1 MPLVFCHAQPDR
13 QGHPRH
19 LEGDNGMDLP
29 EQLGQAIEAAL
40 GDTSRGT
47 LEAAT
52 ASLSQRYRAE
62 TRDGRQHV
70 SDELAAKAYIA
81 SRLPATFAAVHASLD
96 HAFSQRPDFAPQSL
110 LDIGAGP
117 GTVLFAVQDLWP
129 DLANAVLVEASS
141 AMRGIGA
148 VLVPGMTDM
157 TVEWVAADA
166 TRLPPGLSP
175 ADIVTLSYVLNELSI
190 PERHQLVH
198 RLWDLTRDILV
209 IIEPGTPAGFER
221 IRHHRQQLLDM
232 GASILAP
239 CAHSSTCPIV
249 DPDWCH
255 FSQRLSRSRL
265 HRSAKNAAMAYEDE
279 KYAFLAVSRTPARN
293 DPLPR
298 VLAQPRHGSGKTSLK
313 LCQPDGSITE
323 RLVTRREGAVY
334 KQARKL
340 DWGGILC
347 AGE

>member
-1 MPLVFCHAQPDR
+1 MA
-13 QGHPRH
+13 
-19 LEGDNGMDLP
+19 LP

-40 GDTSRGT
+40 GNTAPGL
-47 LEAAT
+47 LETAT

-81 SRLPATFAAVHASLD
+81 ARLPATFAAVQASLEN
-96 HAFSQRPDFAPQSL
+96 AYGMRPDFAPQSL

-129 DLANAVLVEASS
+129 GLANAVLVEASS

-148 VLVPGMTDM
+148 VLVPDITDIP
-157 TVEWVAADA
+157 VEWVAADA
-166 TRLPPGLSP
+166 TRLPSGLKP
-175 ADIVTLSYVLNELSI
+175 ADIVTLSYVLNELSV

-198 RLWDLTRDILV
+198 RLWDLTGDMLV
-209 IIEPGTPAGFER
+209 IVEPGTPAGFER
-221 IRHHRQQLLDM
+221 IRHHRRQLLDL
-232 GASILAP
+232 GANILAP
-239 CAHSSTCPIV
+239 CTHSCDCPII

-255 FSQRLSRSRL
+255 FSKRLSRSRL
-265 HRSAKNAAMAYEDE
+265 HKSAKNAVMAYEDE
-279 KYAFLAVSRTPARN
+279 KYAFLAVSRTSVTVA
-293 DPLPR
+293 LHPR
-298 VLAQPRHGSGKTSLK
+298 VLSQPHHGSGKTSLK
-313 LCQPDGSITE
+313 LCQPDGTVAE

-340 DWGGILC
+340 EWGDVLF
-347 AGE
+347 ADE